1 MNTAVSPSV
10 AIDDTPAPPKPKKP
24 SFLKKIWRSFLSF
37 LKRLGR
43 AIVSLLLLFAL
54 VLLIVLIVFWSRI
67 VITIMPGEAGVHY
80 QRFLG
85 GTMADFV
92 YPEGIHLIPP
102 WDYMYI
108 YDVRV
113 NTIQH
118 SFDVLTNRGL
128 PIHLDL
134 AIRYQP
140 EYEMVGVL
148 HQKVGPD
155 YLQKI
160 VIPQSES
167 VLRREIGQHNP
178 EDIYTNKEGILS
190 TIISLALEEMSQK
203 YVNVDDIIIRKMSLP
218 SAVKSAIEQKL
229 VYEQQEK
236 SYDFLLEKEQR
247 EAQRKEI
254 EASGIREYQRIVKE
268 TLDDKLLT
276 WQGINAT
283 LSLAESNN
291 TKVVVIGS
299 GENGLPIILGGDYT
313 RETLTPHLNQDNT
326 PNVNTNNELTSNSN
340 LGIGRSPQN
349 LSPEQ
354 AENMDSLMK
363 LPPPSAL
370 SPISP
375 ISPRSYQ

>member
-1 MNTAVSPSV
+1 M
-10 AIDDTPAPPKPKKP
+10 I
-24 SFLKKIWRSFLSF
+24 
-37 LKRLGR
+37 
-43 AIVSLLLLFAL
+43 SLLLLFGL
-54 VLLIVLIVFWSRI
+54 ILLIVLIALWNRI
-67 VITIMPGEAGVHY
+67 IISVLPGEAGVHY

-85 GTMADFV
+85 GTVTDYV
-92 YPEGIHLIPP
+92 YPEGFHIIPP
-102 WDYMYI
+102 WDRMYI
-108 YDVRV
+108 YDTRV
-113 NTIQH
+113 NTIHH

-148 HQKVGPD
+148 HQKVGPE

-203 YVNVDDIIIRKMSLP
+203 YVNVDDIIIREMTLP
-218 SAVKSAIEQKL
+218 PSVKAAIEQKL

-236 SYDFLLEKEQR
+236 SYDFLLAKEQR
-247 EAQRKEI
+247 EADRKKI

-291 TKVVVIGS
+291 SKVVVIGS
-299 GENGLPIILGGDYT
+299 GENGLPLILGGDYT
-313 RETLTPHLNQDNT
+313 RNIVEPRMGSTNT
-326 PNVNTNNELTSNSN
+326 PDAMPTTESDAHS
-340 LGIGRSPQN
+340 SPDKAIT
-349 LSPEQ
+349 PAQ
-354 AENMDSLMK
+354 AESLDSLMK
-363 LPPPSAL
+363 MPPPLTIKMQSPSA
-370 SPISP
+370 SMPSIS
-375 ISPRSYQ
+375 SQAAQ